1 MDRDSAALPNGLRIS
16 QATRVH
22 HRVAWLLAAAAA
34 GVANPVMALGV
45 GRPLTQSSLGQPLN
59 ILFPLRL
66 NPAETLAADCV
77 RAEVV
82 AGEARIPAN
91 LVQVLLEGEND
102 PSVRAVRL
110 QSAVQIDEPIV
121 TVNLSLGCPA
131 RFTRQYTAFIDPS
144 NLRGS
149 AALPSVAEPASV
161 EFATRNDSPALRAA
175 LTSVEARP
183 AALPTAATAPLMP
196 SAASFAPSLVTAAK
210 PAAPARQSKQ
220 KLPTDRQ
227 ASGLPRP
234 AGKALSE
241 ASSKAPSKAPFK
253 VPSAMLA
260 SSTRSPGM
268 TAAAPQGRL
277 RLDASEPAVVAA
289 VAVDLAASQAEL
301 LATMAQLETLGQ
313 NLGSVQREQRATQ
326 SRLLAMRAELEAAN
340 HERAAADRGL
350 RMLQAALIL
359 ALVAL
364 VALAGT
370 CVYLWRSR
378 RQGRAQRWWN
388 GSDQAAADLHELD
401 NTPKNLPNLLNT
413 PNTLDM
419 PERAPIGPTPGLAP
433 LSSGVTPTA
442 IAARAILDSDEP
454 TLSLPVL
461 SAAPAFAMSVLEL
474 TEPASATTVVGV
486 SNVVDTRLAR
496 SVEPVAFSFTDTPD
510 RRVTVEALIDLEQ
523 QVEFF
528 LVLGQ
533 VDAAIDLLRERID
546 SGAASALPYLK
557 LLEIHQQQGLPGQ
570 AAFAD
575 LAEGFG
581 ARFGMLP
588 PPWGADLNLGRPLD
602 AYAAVLQSL
611 QTRWSDS
618 GASMAL
624 LQSLLSQGADDVRG
638 FELPAYRD
646 LLMLYSVARE
656 LSEREVR
663 SEDIDLFL
671 PFDDVSDESTAMMAT
686 MVWQVQPTL
695 VNPGSVD
702 LDLSLDEVPPRI

>member
-1 MDRDSAALPNGLRIS
+1 
-16 QATRVH
+16 
-22 HRVAWLLAAAAA
+22 
-34 GVANPVMALGV
+34 
-45 GRPLTQSSLGQPLN
+45 
-59 ILFPLRL
+59 
-66 NPAETLAADCV
+66 
-77 RAEVV
+77 
-82 AGEARIPAN
+82 
-91 LVQVLLEGEND
+91 
-102 PSVRAVRL
+102 
-110 QSAVQIDEPIV
+110 
-121 TVNLSLGCPA
+121 
-131 RFTRQYTAFIDPS
+131 
-144 NLRGS
+144 
-149 AALPSVAEPASV
+149 
-161 EFATRNDSPALRAA
+161 
-175 LTSVEARP
+175 
-183 AALPTAATAPLMP
+183 
-196 SAASFAPSLVTAAK
+196 
-210 PAAPARQSKQ
+210 
-220 KLPTDRQ
+220 
-227 ASGLPRP
+227 
-234 AGKALSE
+234 
-241 ASSKAPSKAPFK
+241 
-253 VPSAMLA
+253 
-260 SSTRSPGM
+260 
-268 TAAAPQGRL
+268 
-277 RLDASEPAVVAA
+277 
-289 VAVDLAASQAEL
+289 
-301 LATMAQLETLGQ
+301 
-313 NLGSVQREQRATQ
+313 
-326 SRLLAMRAELEAAN
+326 
-340 HERAAADRGL
+340 
-350 RMLQAALIL
+350 
-359 ALVAL
+359 
-364 VALAGT
+364 
-370 CVYLWRSR
+370 
-378 RQGRAQRWWN
+378 
-388 GSDQAAADLHELD
+388 
-401 NTPKNLPNLLNT
+401 
-413 PNTLDM
+413 M

-442 IAARAILDSDEP
+442 IAARAILDSCEP

-486 SNVVDTRLAR
+486 SNVADTRLAR

-575 LAEGFG
+575 LAERFG

-702 LDLSLDEVPPRI
+702 LDLSLDEVPPRV